1 MNETNV
7 VNFDNFVNFE
17 RSDNFVKKQ
26 ETIKKRIMK
35 KEYNNPTMR
44 VVVIKHRCHLMA
56 GSGSR
61 SVTSV
66 TGTGNDFIFAGDG
79 LDDGDD
85 DV

>member
-1 MNETNV
+1 
-7 VNFDNFVNFE
+7 
-17 RSDNFVKKQ
+17 
-26 ETIKKRIMK
+26 MK

-66 TGTGNDFIFAGDG
+66 TSNDFNFAGDG

>member
-1 MNETNV
+1 
-7 VNFDNFVNFE
+7 
-17 RSDNFVKKQ
+17 
-26 ETIKKRIMK
+26 
-35 KEYNNPTMR
+35 MR
-44 VVVIKHRCHLMA
+44 VVKTQKRVHILA

-66 TGTGNDFIFAGDG
+66 TSNDFNFAGDG